1 MRLAILHRRLT
12 TAMGLAAFGALAAGA
27 GVTPWTLVFACV
39 LAVQLFRSPDERIG
53 RLAEHVSRVVA
64 GALFLWVLYVGLVI
78 GGDVLPPSLALLFV
92 LLVGET
98 LRPLDA
104 ENDFR
109 LYSLSFAVV
118 IAATAYYP
126 GIGFGLAFTAYI
138 VLVTLALMVGHLR
151 RQAERFEIADLRID
165 RSFLVV
171 TAALSIV
178 TLLASVVI
186 FVAFPR
192 MPRSWFGQGRPASG
206 VVAGFSDEIS
216 IGQHGARLQ
225 SNPDVMFRVE
235 FETGRP
241 PERSEL
247 YWRGRSFDRFDGVRW
262 SRGLDP
268 WVGMAY
274 YPAFP
279 YEARWG
285 GTSSE
290 YTIYGGPGGVRVL
303 FGQHP
308 VIRVRP
314 HSAIRPWFRRS
325 GDLVYDGADSPVYTV
340 QSGATRPPEKLLR
353 EAPDGLP
360 PNGERYLQL
369 PRLDPRVARLA
380 DSLTAPHGD
389 RLSRVRAVE
398 AWFREEFRYTLDLP
412 RSASEATVE
421 HFLFDRRA
429 GHCEYFSTGMAVLLR
444 AAGIPA
450 RNVNG
455 FLGGEWNES
464 GGYLAVTGNSAHS
477 WVEVWFP
484 DLGWVPFDATPPA
497 GRDEVLGAAG
507 ASEVWPVLFW
517 LDSVQFRWYRW
528 VLAYDLSVQRD
539 LLRSI
544 GDRFSAASSPRRPG
558 SLPWRPLLGW
568 MGIATGVLTLVWLL
582 RGRRWVRQAPATRI
596 YLMLRR
602 AYSRAGYPVPATAAP
617 LAFIETL
624 RQTDA
629 PAADAAARIVDA
641 YLRTRFA
648 VGEEPDLAQMKA
660 DLALVNRT
668 LRSARSAGGGPEGR
682 YRGGL
687 LRAVR

>member
-1 MRLAILHRRLT
+1 
-12 TAMGLAAFGALAAGA
+12 MGLAAFGALAAGA
-27 GVTPWTLVFACV
+27 GVTPWTLAFASA
-39 LAVQLFRSPDERIG
+39 LAVQLFRTPDDRIG
-53 RLAEHVSRVVA
+53 LLAERVSRLVA
-64 GALFLWVLYVGLVI
+64 VALFGWVLYVGLVM

-92 LLVGET
+92 LLVGES

-151 RQAERFEIADLRID
+151 RQAEHFEIADLRID

-171 TAALSIV
+171 TAGLSVV
-178 TLLASVVI
+178 TLLASAII

-206 VVAGFSDEIS
+206 VVAGFSDEVS
-216 IGQHGARLQ
+216 LGQYGARLQ

-235 FETGRP
+235 FETGGP
-241 PERSEL
+241 PDPSEL

-262 SRGLDP
+262 SRGPDP
-268 WVGMAY
+268 WTGMAY

-290 YTIYGGPGGVRVL
+290 YRIYGGPAGVRVI

-325 GDLVYDGADSPVYTV
+325 GDLVYDGADAPVYTV
-340 QSGATRPPEKLLR
+340 RSGPSSPPENLLR
-353 EAPDGLP
+353 AAPDRLP

-389 RLSRVRAVE
+389 RLSKVRAVE
-398 AWFREEFRYTLDLP
+398 AWLREEFRYTLDLP
-412 RSASEATVE
+412 RSASEATIE
-421 HFLFDRRA
+421 HFLLDRRA
-429 GHCEYFSTGMAVLLR
+429 GHCEYFSTGLAVLLR
-444 AAGIPA
+444 SAGIPA

-455 FLGGEWNES
+455 FLGGKWNES

-484 DLGWVPFDATPPA
+484 ELGWVRFDATPPA
-497 GRDEVLGAAG
+497 GRDEVLDAA
-507 ASEVWPVLFW
+507 ASSGVWPVLFW

-528 VLAYDLSVQRD
+528 VIAYDLSTQRD

-544 GDRFSAASSPRRPG
+544 GDRFSAASSPRRSG
-558 SLPWRPLLGW
+558 SLPWGALLAW
-568 MGIATGVLTLVWLL
+568 MGTAAGVAVLVWLL
-582 RGRRWVRQAPATRI
+582 RTRRWVRHTPSTRI
-596 YLMLRR
+596 YLSLRR
-602 AYSRAGYPVPATAAP
+602 AYSRAGYPVRATAAP
-617 LAFIETL
+617 LGFIESL
-624 RQTDA
+624 REAGA
-629 PAADAAARIVDA
+629 PATDAAARIVDA
-641 YLRTRFA
+641 YLRTRFS
-648 VGEEPDLAQMKA
+648 GQGEPDVVEMRA
-660 DLALVNRT
+660 DLALVSRA
-668 LRSARSAGGGPEGR
+668 LRAARSAGGGPESR